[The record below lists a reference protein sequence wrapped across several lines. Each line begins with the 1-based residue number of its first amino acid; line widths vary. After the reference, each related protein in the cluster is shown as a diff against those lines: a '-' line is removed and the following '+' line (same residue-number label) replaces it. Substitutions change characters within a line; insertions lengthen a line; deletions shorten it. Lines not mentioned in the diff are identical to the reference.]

1 VQLRH
6 LIPALLV
13 LAAVAAV
20 TIPQTEPPVR
30 PVGAHAAT
38 PADADTFRGRQIV
51 LPRRA
56 EHAAR
61 PDLPPRSPTSHVA
74 TRTSARRAQATQPS
88 RPRSATPPVETRS
101 SHAEPAD
108 PPPPAPLA
116 ITDVQVDPAR
126 ESAVRVSWRTTVP
139 ARDLTAVG
147 IDEPAIWGRSE
158 GEPAVAH
165 ESVLDGLE
173 PGRAYRVYL
182 HAVDAWGRAASATV
196 PFTTGPPPDASRAGI
211 DGDDIVVDGRA
222 FFPTA
227 VWQQCS
233 DALGANIDEGIN
245 TFIGLGCGG
254 ADVDLARLLGGRAY
268 ALVDSA
274 EADAPGRGLVG
285 WYYPDEWDAFL
296 DGSVKREELR
306 RAVARPHP
314 GRISFLTLTNHFYSR
329 AEPLP
334 QGKGMYPALLSLP
347 DVVGF
352 DLYPL
357 QGWCR
362 PAFGDVFDAQRE
374 LDTSSGGKPTFQ
386 WLEVA
391 AMEQACG
398 RDRALDP
405 TPTTVRA
412 ETWLAIAGGA
422 DGIGYFPN
430 RWGGSIGAEIAQ
442 TNRAIRALAPALA
455 ADDLPAR
462 PDTDAVRAA
471 ARSLNDALY
480 VIVVNTT
487 ASVLNARI
495 TVDGIAGRSGRVYG
509 SEETVGAEDSGFT
522 DTFGPLA
529 ARVYVFP
536 PSGW

>member
-1 VQLRH
+1 MQLRH
-6 LIPALLV
+6 LISALLV
-13 LAAVAAV
+13 LAALAAV
-20 TIPQTEPPVR
+20 TTPRTEPTVR
-30 PVGAHAAT
+30 PVGAQAAT

-56 EHAAR
+56 GHAAR
-61 PDLPPRSPTSHVA
+61 PDLPRSRTSHVA
-74 TRTSARRAQATQPS
+74 TRTSARRARATQPS

-108 PPPPAPLA
+108 PPPPEPLA
-116 ITDVQVDPAR
+116 ITDVHVDPAR
-126 ESAVRVSWRTTVP
+126 ESPVRVSWRTTVP

-173 PGRAYRVYL
+173 PGTAYRAYL
-182 HAVDAWGRAASATV
+182 HAVDAWGRAASVTV
-196 PFTTGPPPDASRAGI
+196 PFTTAPQPDASTAEI

-233 DALGANIDEGIN
+233 DALGANVDEGIN

-274 EADAPGRGLVG
+274 QADVPGRGLVG

-306 RAVARPHP
+306 RAAARPHA

-374 LDTSSGGKPTFQ
+374 LDSSSGGKPTFQ

-405 TPTTVRA
+405 TPATVRA

-430 RWGGSIGAEIAQ
+430 SWGGSIGAEIAR

-455 ADDLPAR
+455 ADDLLAR

-471 ARSLNDALY
+471 ARSLNGALY

-487 ASVLNARI
+487 AAVLNARI